1 MNGSLVFVL
10 LIIAMVVCGSTVQ
23 TWIKERS
30 KVSEPSEEADE
41 MLAKIDL
48 LEERIRVLERIVTE
62 HNIDLKQQIDNL

>member
-1 MNGSLVFVL
+1 MNGTFVFVL
-10 LIIAMVVCGSTVQ
+10 LIIAIVMTARIVE
-23 TWIKERS
+23 TWMKQRN
-30 KVSEPSEEADE
+30 KAAVTGGEADE